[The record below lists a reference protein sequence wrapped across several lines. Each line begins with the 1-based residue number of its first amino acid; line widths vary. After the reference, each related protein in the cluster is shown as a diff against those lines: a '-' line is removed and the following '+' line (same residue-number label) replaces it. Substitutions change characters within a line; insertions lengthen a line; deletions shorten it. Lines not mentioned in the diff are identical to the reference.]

1 MSPGPTLRLFAFKPR
16 RRTDRDE
23 TRGSATS
30 DPRAIRNRSWT
41 LVPIGMARPAM
52 QKGLFSYVRNR
63 TYAGPSKGR
72 IRCPQEP
79 SKRRILRPS
88 RSGSSAA
95 KRSRG
100 IRPPR
105 QGLASPGRDPF
116 DSANRD
122 FECRES
128 PSHEAGAF
136 PFGSPNNVPFIAL
149 RSSQPGNHSGKLYLK
164 RSSWRLRS
172 RPIGWAMRPTSPK
185 RSRVPVTPLTALEME
200 LPS

>member
-1 MSPGPTLRLFAFKPR
+1 M
-16 RRTDRDE
+16 
-23 TRGSATS
+23 
-30 DPRAIRNRSWT
+30 
-41 LVPIGMARPAM
+41 VPNGMARPAM
-52 QKGLFSYVRNR
+52 QKGLFSYPEPDVCWAVKREND
-63 TYAGPSKGR
+63 
-72 IRCPQEP
+72 RCPQEP

-128 PSHEAGAF
+128 PCHEAGAF
-136 PFGSPNNVPFIAL
+136 PLGSPNNVPFIAL

-172 RPIGWAMRPTSPK
+172 RPIGWAMRPASPK